1 MGLYQYEII
10 TKPCL
15 INENMTQVSELIYQ
29 KEQVIIWDYAVAHD
43 DRLCGGEWGMLQ
55 PANRL
60 IKDHV
65 FFFILSNQKWLSLYW
80 LNKLVKFQTLREL
93 LIKVM

>member
-29 KEQVIIWDYAVAHD
+29 KEHAIVWDCSVAKEE
-43 DRLCGGEWGMLQ
+43 G
-55 PANRL
+55 
-60 IKDHV
+60 V
-65 FFFILSNQKWLSLYW
+65 FAWNAEKTNIF
-80 LNKLVKFQTLREL
+80 
-93 LIKVM
+93 